1 MSYLYVSEQGAS
13 IGISENRFQV
23 KYKDGLLK
31 SVPAE
36 PLEVI
41 SVFGKVQITT
51 QCMEE
56 CLKRGIDILFYSI
69 SGYIMED

>member
-41 SVFGKVQITT
+41 SVFGKMQITRPCAKKIGVE
-51 QCMEE
+51 Q
-56 CLKRGIDILFYSI
+56 KK
-69 SGYIMED
+69 